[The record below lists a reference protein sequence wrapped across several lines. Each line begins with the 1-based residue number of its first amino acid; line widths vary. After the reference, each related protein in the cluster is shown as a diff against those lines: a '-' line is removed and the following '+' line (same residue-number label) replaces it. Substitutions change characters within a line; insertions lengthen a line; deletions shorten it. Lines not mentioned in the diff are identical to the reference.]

1 MADGYVCNTCL
12 SELTVVKTSSSYSRS
27 GEKTTVVFLGECAVC
42 KGRQQEIIRGLEQRI
57 EALQKDKGDIS

>member
-12 SELTVVKTSSSYSRS
+12 SELAVIKTSSSYSRS
-27 GEKTTVVFLGECAVC
+27 GEKTTVVFLGECPVC

-57 EALQKDKGDIS
+57 EALLKNEGDIP